1 MELYYFK
8 SDKGNFGDD
17 LNPWLWPQLFDI
29 NHIEKETHFLGIGSI
44 LNNHDGNLKALKDR
58 KKIVFGTG
66 IRPYINFSSFQ
77 HDESFDIRF
86 LRGPLSAGMTGN
98 KFPFITDAAYALRQ
112 LDGFST
118 DDVEKQYEVSVMPYF
133 KSLDYFDWKEI
144 CAKLGYN
151 YISPFSE
158 NGVEF
163 TINEIKKSK
172 LLITEAMHGA
182 IVADIYRVPWH
193 RFIFSGPSTEGSMVS
208 EFKWADWLQS
218 VGIYNNEA
226 TVIPLYTKNKPI
238 NNFEKLTKASVSV
251 NYFHKSRVFENMVS
265 KLSGKVPY
273 YLSEASVI
281 ETIDDKIAH
290 ELEALKA
297 IKA

>member
-1 MELYYFK
+1 MNLYYFK

-29 NHIEKETHFLGIGSI
+29 ENIEKETYFLGIGSI
-44 LNNHDGNLKALKDR
+44 LNNFDGNLISVKDK

-66 IRPYINFSSFQ
+66 IRPHVNFSSFQ
-77 HDESFDIRF
+77 HDQSFDIRF

-98 KFPFITDAAYALRQ
+98 KFPFISDAAYALRQ
-112 LDGFST
+112 LDSFSA
-118 DDVEKQYEVSVMPYF
+118 DDTPKQYDVSVMPYF
-133 KSLDYFDWKEI
+133 KSLDYLDWKAI

-158 NGVEF
+158 KGVEF
-163 TINEIKKSK
+163 TISEIKKSR

-193 RFIFSGPSTEGSMVS
+193 RFIFSGPFTEGSMIS

-218 VGIYNNEA
+218 VGIYNNTA
-226 TVIPLYTKNKPI
+226 TTIPLYTGNKPI
-238 NNFEKLTKASVSV
+238 NQFQKLTNARFSIGYFYKA
-251 NYFHKSRVFENMVS
+251 RVIESLLN
-265 KLSGKVPY
+265 KLAGKLPY
-273 YLSEASVI
+273 YLSDDSVVKTVD
-281 ETIDDKIAH
+281 ERMAE
-290 ELEALKA
+290 ELYKLKS